1 MSKATM
7 LSEARSPPCF
17 HLVFDVAVF
26 ESSIGSVKLDLE
38 YLKYLEN
45 KFYNFLISFA

>member
-1 MSKATM
+1 M

-17 HLVFDVAVF
+17 HVVFDVAVF
-26 ESSIGSVKLDLE
+26 ESPIGSVKVDLE

-45 KFYNFLISFA
+45 KLCGFSILFA